1 MFISLDVV
9 SLFTNVP
16 LRKTMNI
23 ILKWVYNEKL
33 INTSLSKLSLK
44 KSILETCQKMALSFN
59 NKLYEE
65 RDGVSMGGLLGP
77 VLANIIMTECENVIV
92 DKFMKEKVIMFY
104 TRYVDDTLL
113 ITKKKDIIYVLNQ
126 FINFDTNLRFTIE
139 TFQNSVPHFLDFVI
153 CPRVLGNY
161 HKYIQTGK

>member
-1 MFISLDVV
+1 
-9 SLFTNVP
+9 
-16 LRKTMNI
+16 
-23 ILKWVYNEKL
+23 
-33 INTSLSKLSLK
+33 
-44 KSILETCQKMALSFN
+44 MALSFN
-59 NKLYEE
+59 NKLYEQ

-161 HKYIQTGK
+161 HKYIQTDK

>member
-1 MFISLDVV
+1 
-9 SLFTNVP
+9 
-16 LRKTMNI
+16 
-23 ILKWVYNEKL
+23 
-33 INTSLSKLSLK
+33 
-44 KSILETCQKMALSFN
+44 MALSFN
-59 NKLYEE
+59 NKLYEQ

-139 TFQNSVPHFLDFVI
+139 TFQNSVPYFLDFVI
-153 CPRVLGNY
+153 CSRVLGNY